1 MLKRKHT
8 VLEIGS
14 KMVCSALFHGTGNKK
29 LSGIQFLPPLSI
41 FNCKYFSSALFVMD

>member
-14 KMVCSALFHGTGNKK
+14 QMVCSALFHGTGNKK
-29 LSGIQFLPPLSI
+29 LSGLQFLPPLSVS
-41 FNCKYFSSALFVMD
+41 NCKYFSYALFVID